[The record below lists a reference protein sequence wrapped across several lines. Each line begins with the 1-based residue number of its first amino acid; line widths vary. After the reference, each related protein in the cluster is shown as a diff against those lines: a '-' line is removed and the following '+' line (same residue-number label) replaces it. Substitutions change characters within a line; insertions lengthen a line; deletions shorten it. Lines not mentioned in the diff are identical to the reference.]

1 MNDDL
6 PAESP
11 TETTEKAEERDIAA
25 LILTTSSVML
35 GLCLTIISIMRSSA
49 GFDGVASMVD
59 DIVAVDALIF
69 LLACFAS
76 YAALRARHLRRMKHL
91 ESFADTVFLVGMVGI
106 GTACA
111 LFVWTI
117 L

>member
-1 MNDDL
+1 MKDDFV
-6 PAESP
+6 PETRAEKA
-11 TETTEKAEERDIAA
+11 EKAEERDIAS

-35 GLCLTIISIMRSSA
+35 GLCLTIISIMRASA
-49 GFDGVASMVD
+49 GFDGVSTMVD

-69 LLACFAS
+69 LVACFAS
-76 YAALRARHLRRMKHL
+76 YAALRSRRFHRMRRL
-91 ESFADTVFLVGMVGI
+91 ESFADTVFLIGMVGI